1 MRIFG
6 LDISLR
12 HFGFVELDDSGSV
25 MNYFYMTDVKMF
37 ANADSEHCLFY
48 KPSKDLDRETE
59 QFFRIGQIQQFLTSK
74 IWPTGAFTVAV
85 EDYGYASQSTRFAEI
100 AEQTGVVKNMFLI
113 GGGCFRLYD
122 PDSVKLFGTGNGHA
136 LKRDMVYA
144 LLRNTPNPGGGGF
157 FPEALIKKINKKIK
171 NGKETVEEYD
181 GPGTDLADAYWL
193 AQLLRTEM
201 LLRNGAVLMKDLP
214 ENQIRV
220 FNRVTK
226 AFPVNVLDRPFV
238 RYVSSC

>member
-25 MNYFYMTDVKMF
+25 VNYSYMIDVKKF
-37 ANADSEHCLFY
+37 EAIDPKHCLFY
-48 KPSKDLDRETE
+48 KMPKDLDHETE
-59 QFFRIGQIQQFLTSK
+59 HFFRIKEILHFLTNQV
-74 IWPTGAFTVAV
+74 WPTDAFTVAI

-100 AEQTGVVKNMFLI
+100 AEQTGIVKNMFLA
-113 GGGCFRLYD
+113 GGGLLRLHD
-122 PDSVKLFGTGNGHA
+122 PDSVKLFGAANGHA
-136 LKRDMVYA
+136 LKKDMVDQLPIIDQKGSVFFPKA
-144 LLRNTPNPGGGGF
+144 LLKT
-157 FPEALIKKINKKIK
+157 ISKKVGIK
-171 NGKETVEEYD
+171 NPTKVEEYD
-181 GPGTDLADAYWL
+181 GPGTDLTDAYWL

-201 LLRNGAVLMKDLP
+201 FLRRGQIMLCDLK

-226 AFPVNVLDRPFV
+226 AHPVNILDRPFA
-238 RYVSSC
+238 RYVSC